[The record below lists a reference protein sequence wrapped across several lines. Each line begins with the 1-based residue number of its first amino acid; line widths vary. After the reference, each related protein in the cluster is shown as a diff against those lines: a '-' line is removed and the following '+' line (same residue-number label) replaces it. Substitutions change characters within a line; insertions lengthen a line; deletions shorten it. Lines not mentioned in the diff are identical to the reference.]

1 MTAQTKGKVPRD
13 VSDSETVPPLL
24 KTCVMCRTRKVK
36 CGSEKPS
43 CSNCI
48 KYRCECIYAPSIR
61 HLRPRP
67 HTLVSSGGSVS
78 KPIHKQR
85 KQCTALEVVGSS
97 ISSNTSSSNA
107 RTTHRSTGASDTSA
121 YARSP
126 LPSLPLGSN
135 PITTTTIASD
145 GNSFSRLMKPV
156 APLSHMTH
164 ANMSGIVTHT
174 QLPTTAPILPPPPP
188 SQYSQTPPLPSSQV
202 QSHQQIQL
210 RHNHFTL
217 GPIQQQQQQQQQ
229 QQRGSPRQSQ
239 HHPQLQ
245 QQQMMPM
252 SLLGSLPHA
261 VLPRVV
267 SESRDSS
274 SPIISSPKSWRAH
287 LPLIARSNSP
297 DMRQNQPTDNQ
308 TDPSTRGINDTI
320 RNLSMYNTLPPGTE
334 RIERSASIAA
344 SVSSLGSLSATHSP
358 SFANSGVDPK
368 QIEATL
374 PKPAPD
380 TLDNMLKAYFR
391 YQYPSS
397 GIVLEEFFWFR
408 YHRNM
413 LTPLIIYAMLAVATW
428 NLATDEKGEIGD
440 KYIGVHE
447 LFYRTA
453 KEYVEEAMDEA
464 HLRSVQ
470 GLLVLANYEAL
481 VGRWGTMWNHTT
493 MARRLAEG
501 IIFRNTDFPWLDVQ
515 QEEFDFEFQRVQ
527 RAYWHSLINDI
538 WASVLMDKQIG
549 GVEITLPP
557 KPTHDFTYRNI
568 ELLSSDSVPGYE
580 VSLGATALQ
589 DPRLGNTAASGELFL
604 LIGAVNNAAFLF
616 QHAGKPPLFET
627 FIDFEMRLTNWY
639 LNLPEDVRLDD
650 TNIARFTSTEDRAD
664 LGEIISTHIF
674 WNFARLLLMRMGL
687 VLSLNEDPSLLRNI
701 YSTRAFYNTSSAALQ
716 FYQSSMPILTPDK
729 TKTYDEWLFHFCRCM
744 SLQSSQNV
752 VNLLKLG
759 EQYQVHPGHFG
770 AGLNLPLV
778 QVVSVSMGLVYSP
791 DAEVVRIALDHLIT
805 VIRTLLRLKHWFN
818 TALLLLHLFLSMQ
831 DPALLLPSNSCI
843 DDGFAKTDSEDMA
856 TDESDDIQKFREIEA
871 SCPFPPAHLITELMR
886 RLRMSFEDF
895 VNETICAVRI
905 SSPTRGRVDP
915 CISPLLRHLPE
926 QQHIDIES
934 AESAEPDWFK
944 YAPSYLRSAWKRL
957 VRTYKSTRADASAA
971 WLE

>member
-1 MTAQTKGKVPRD
+1 
-13 VSDSETVPPLL
+13 
-24 KTCVMCRTRKVK
+24 
-36 CGSEKPS
+36 
-43 CSNCI
+43 
-48 KYRCECIYAPSIR
+48 
-61 HLRPRP
+61 
-67 HTLVSSGGSVS
+67 
-78 KPIHKQR
+78 
-85 KQCTALEVVGSS
+85 
-97 ISSNTSSSNA
+97 
-107 RTTHRSTGASDTSA
+107 
-121 YARSP
+121 
-126 LPSLPLGSN
+126 
-135 PITTTTIASD
+135 
-145 GNSFSRLMKPV
+145 
-156 APLSHMTH
+156 
-164 ANMSGIVTHT
+164 
-174 QLPTTAPILPPPPP
+174 
-188 SQYSQTPPLPSSQV
+188 
-202 QSHQQIQL
+202 
-210 RHNHFTL
+210 
-217 GPIQQQQQQQQQ
+217 
-229 QQRGSPRQSQ
+229 
-239 HHPQLQ
+239 

-252 SLLGSLPHA
+252 SLLGTLPHS
-261 VLPRVV
+261 VLPRVA

-274 SPIISSPKSWRAH
+274 SPVISSPQSLRAH
-287 LPLIARSNSP
+287 LLPIARSDSP
-297 DMRQNQPTDNQ
+297 GTRQMQATDDH
-308 TDPSTRGINDTI
+308 TDTPARGINDII
-320 RNLSMYNTLPPGTE
+320 RNLTMGDALLPGAE

-344 SVSSLGSLSATHSP
+344 SVSSFGSPSTTHSP

-368 QIEATL
+368 RIEATL

-440 KYIGVHE
+440 KYLGVHD

-501 IIFRNTDFPWLDVQ
+501 VIFRDTDFPWLDVQ
-515 QEEFDFEFQRVQ
+515 KEEFDFEFQRVQ

-549 GVEITLPP
+549 GVEIALPP

-568 ELLSSDSVPGYE
+568 KLLPSDSVPGYE
-580 VSLGATALQ
+580 VSLGPKALQ

-604 LIGAVNNAAFLF
+604 LIGAVNNAAFMF

-650 TNIARFTSTEDRAD
+650 KNIARFTATKERAD

-701 YSTRAFYNTSSAALQ
+701 YSTRAFYNTSSASLE
-716 FYQSSMPILTPDK
+716 FYQSSMPIMTPDK
-729 TKTYDEWLFHFCRCM
+729 TTSYDEWLFHFCRCM

-759 EQYQVHPGHFG
+759 EQYEVHPGHFG

-778 QVVSVSMGLVYSP
+778 QVVSVSMGLVSSP
-791 DAEVVRIALDHLIT
+791 DAQVVRIALDHLIT

-831 DPALLLPSNSCI
+831 DPSLLLPPSSCI
-843 DDGFAKTDSEDMA
+843 DDGFTRDDSEDMM
-856 TDESDDIQKFREIEA
+856 TDESEDIQKFREIEA

-895 VNETICAVRI
+895 VKETICAVRI
-905 SSPTRGRVDP
+905 SSPTRDRVDP

-934 AESAEPDWFK
+934 AEATEPEWFK

-957 VRTYKSTRADASAA
+957 VRTYKSTRVDANVA
-971 WLE
+971 WPE